1 MSYYI
6 LPKINNRIVLT
17 ITESTDELIPC
28 LSHSLFNYYNEL
40 TVQIKDTG
48 EDYTDLIS
56 IVNPY
61 EYVFSNV
68 HNSKLTVSKR
78 TTNSNLFYD
87 FLEICMTIAIFD
99 SYKLQSIRSLHISS
113 TNDTLDCFE
122 ILRENCKDHNTNL
135 NEINTSIIGLTKYH
149 FLFFDSNE
157 GIDKLLKFIM
167 VILKNQS
174 LGGGCIIKIN
184 ELFYKP
190 MIDILYMLSSLY
202 DKIYILKP
210 NTSNITT
217 FEKYIICKGY
227 GGVTEEELQNNRDN
241 YYNINS
247 FLSSRETHTNKEIIS
262 LLNYEVPYYF
272 IVKIYELNIIIGQPQ
287 LEALNFILN
296 LIKNKNKEDKID
308 LMRKS
313 NIIKSVAWC
322 EKYKIPYNKF
332 TEKINIF
339 LPLHQE
345 SKKYTVEEGL

>member
-1 MSYYI
+1 
-6 LPKINNRIVLT
+6 
-17 ITESTDELIPC
+17 
-28 LSHSLFNYYNEL
+28 
-40 TVQIKDTG
+40 
-48 EDYTDLIS
+48 
-56 IVNPY
+56 
-61 EYVFSNV
+61 
-68 HNSKLTVSKR
+68 
-78 TTNSNLFYD
+78 
-87 FLEICMTIAIFD
+87 MTLAIFD
-99 SYKLQSIRSLHISS
+99 SYKLQLIRSLHISS

-135 NEINTSIIGLTKYH
+135 NEINTSLIGLTKYH

-157 GIDKLLKFIM
+157 GIDKLLKFIT

-174 LGGGCIIKIN
+174 LGGVCIIKIN
-184 ELFYKP
+184 ALFYKP
-190 MIDILYMLSSLY
+190 IIDILYMLSSLY
-202 DKIYILKP
+202 DKTHILKP
-210 NTSNITT
+210 TTSNITT

-227 GGVTEEELQNNRDN
+227 CGVTEEEELQN
-241 YYNINS
+241 NINS

-272 IVKIYELNIIIGQPQ
+272 IVKIYELNIIIGQQQ

-296 LIKNKNKEDKID
+296 LIQNKHKEDKID
-308 LMRKS
+308 ILRKT

-332 TEKINIF
+332 TEKTNIF